1 MTTVVAVLVL
11 VTGLSAGSLVAQR
24 PSSDAPPERLVD
36 VGGQRLYVRCA
47 GPTEGGPTVILEA
60 GAGEHSSA
68 WSRVQELL
76 SPQARSCAY
85 DRAGWGRSEPGPAP
99 RSMTQ
104 EAFELRTLLDSA
116 GIAGPYILVGHSY
129 GGLLVRRYVE
139 RYGDDVVGLVLV
151 DPTHEDDRLGVV
163 GEGWVRIRERAT
175 GHPIP
180 APRALQRGEEPAT
193 GYDPWR
199 DLWPDEFQQLY
210 RARQADPAQIGDRPL
225 IVIAGERERTAPPG
239 TSADL
244 WRDLQAEKIRQMS
257 DLAELSTNGSL
268 VRDPSSG
275 HRVHVDNPELVRS
288 AIHAVIQGIDPS
300 TSHSRLM
307 PDGKWWMTRNL
318 NVDVAGS
325 YCYDNRD
332 AHCHRYGRLYTWEAA
347 RRACRS
353 LGNGWRLPSNDEW
366 RHMAKRFGGVY
377 DDSDDGGRTAYR
389 ALSLGGSSGFD
400 ALLGGGRSPDE
411 AQYARLEAHGFYWT
425 ASEGDSA
432 TAWFYNF
439 GRGGRSLNRH
449 DDGEKGRAFSVR
461 CVRD

>member
-76 SPQARSCAY
+76 SPQAGSCAY

-210 RARQADPAQIGDRPL
+210 RARQADPAPLGDRPL

-288 AIHAVIQGIDPS
+288 AIHAVIQGIDPDMADS
-300 TSHSRLM
+300 IR
-307 PDGKWWMTRNL
+307 GKRRVEYADRWETGGDCRRTTNGDTWRNASGESMT
-318 NVDVAGS
+318 
-325 YCYDNRD
+325 
-332 AHCHRYGRLYTWEAA
+332 TPMTAA
-347 RRACRS
+347 ERRT
-353 LGNGWRLPSNDEW
+353 E
-366 RHMAKRFGGVY
+366 RF
-377 DDSDDGGRTAYR
+377 R
-389 ALSLGGSSGFD
+389 
-400 ALLGGGRSPDE
+400 
-411 AQYARLEAHGFYWT
+411 
-425 ASEGDSA
+425 SEGAPASMPCSVAAVLQMRRSMHGSKPTGSTGRRQKATRPPHGSTISA
-432 TAWFYNF
+432 GA
-439 GRGGRSLNRH
+439 GDL
-449 DDGEKGRAFSVR
+449 
-461 CVRD
+461 